1 MELEKK
7 KTQIEWYDNPGIV
20 TNFIIALIAVI
31 IILSQSFA
39 INNNLSAQE
48 ILGSIINHNSV
59 YLIVLVYFVALK
71 TKIGKRYFD
80 FLNVFL
86 ILLYFIIAITSI
98 LTVFQSFSL
107 ETLVDCALH
116 LILFVYLFHTLFRR
130 TRVWNEFHLVKSPF
144 NEIKND
150 AYFYSIIVL
159 TVVLL
164 AIDLIAT
171 TTFDGTILSCLDAIF
186 MVLFARYVF
195 LYGCFLDNK
204 EKKIN
209 PTTSVEE
216 IKEKVEQVKDK
227 LDEVVDDITD
237 SVEKK
242 IDSVQEVIDG
252 TLSDKKEDVPKKEAK
267 KKKTTRKTSTKKKE
281 SADKKKGDE

>member
-1 MELEKK
+1 METDMKK
-7 KTQIEWYDNPGIV
+7 VPVEWYDNPGIV

-107 ETLVDCALH
+107 ETLVDCTLH

-130 TRVWNEFHLVKSPF
+130 TRVWNEFHLAKSPF

-159 TVVLL
+159 NVVLL

-186 MVLFARYVF
+186 MVLFARYIF

-252 TLSDKKEDVPKKEAK
+252 TLSDKKEDVPKKETK
-267 KKKTTRKTSTKKKE
+267 KKKTTKKTSTKKKE

>member
-1 MELEKK
+1 MELENKK
-7 KTQIEWYDNPGIV
+7 AEIEWYDNPGFI
-20 TNFIIALIAVI
+20 TNLIIGLIAIV

-39 INNNLSAQE
+39 VNNNLSTHE
-48 ILGSIINHNSV
+48 ILSSIINHNSV
-59 YLIVLVYFVALK
+59 YLLVLVYFVALK

-86 ILLYFIIAITSI
+86 ILLYFITSITSI

-116 LILFVYLFHTLFRR
+116 IVLFVYLFHTLFRR
-130 TRVWNEFHLVKSPF
+130 TRIWREFHLAKSPF

-150 AYFYSIIVL
+150 GYFYAIIVL

-164 AIDLIAT
+164 ALDLIAT
-171 TTFDGTILSCLDAIF
+171 TELDGTILSILDACY

-209 PTTSVEE
+209 PNTSIEE

-237 SVEKK
+237 SVADATKSA
-242 IDSVQEVIDG
+242 IDMVEDK
-252 TLSDKKEDVPKKEAK
+252 LDDKKD
-267 KKKTTRKTSTKKKE
+267 KKTEKKKE
-281 SADKKKGDE
+281 SKKTKKKITSKKVSKKKGDE